1 MECSCSDWGRVGEG
15 QDFVYRE
22 EAGDE
27 SVVAVAGAAQGD
39 PEISYCNVL
48 I

>member
-1 MECSCSDWGRVGEG
+1 MERSCGDWGRVGEG

-39 PEISYCNVL
+39 PEIIYCNVL

>member
-1 MECSCSDWGRVGEG
+1 MERSCGDWGRVGEG
-15 QDFVYRE
+15 QDFVNRE

-39 PEISYCNVL
+39 PEIIYCNVL
-48 I
+48 L